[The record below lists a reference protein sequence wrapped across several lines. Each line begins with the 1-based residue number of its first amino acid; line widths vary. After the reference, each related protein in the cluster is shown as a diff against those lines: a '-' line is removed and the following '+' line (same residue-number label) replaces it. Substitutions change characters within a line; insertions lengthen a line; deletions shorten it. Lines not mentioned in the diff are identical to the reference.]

1 MRTGTMV
8 DATLMDAPRSTRKE
22 HPWSFGMKAPIGV
35 DCRSRRIHSVA
46 ATAAPMHDSQGPST
60 LLQGEETR
68 VRGDAAYP
76 GSRRGDARPS
86 ATCSG
91 PHPWKGESESGVD
104 RARALVPS
112 RQSEGGAS
120 VSGFQTLLRPLQ
132 GTRPGLGEE
141 RQSAARRLWAGRSVH
156 GSTVCAAFHVEKVCR
171 LHADEVDWTATAVLR
186 VTHRRKG
193 GLRICRS
200 WSRLLFRPLRAA
212 RLSGST
218 GSGHGG
224 ASSEKPCDG
233 ADGMSRQT
241 LQLRAFPPIHAM
253 VGADRKCID
262 DAMGCVSRPGERRS
276 TCSIAT
282 AAVAAGTMARQW
294 RRSPDK
300 GPIR

>member
-1 MRTGTMV
+1 MGRHLHEQGRAVHTGTMV

-46 ATAAPMHDSQGPST
+46 ATAAPMHDSKGPGT

-91 PHPWKGESESGVD
+91 PHPWKGESEPGVD

-156 GSTVCAAFHVEKVCR
+156 GSTVRAAFHVEKVCR
-171 LHADEVDWTATAVLR
+171 LHADEVDWTATAVLSSHASSKR
-186 VTHRRKG
+186 WTSDLSVMVATPVQAASG
-193 GLRICRS
+193 
-200 WSRLLFRPLRAA
+200 RAA
-212 RLSGST
+212 ERQYRKRPRRRFVGEAVRRSGRDEPSDSATT
-218 GSGHGG
+218 GVS
-224 ASSEKPCDG
+224 ADSCDG
-233 ADGMSRQT
+233 
-241 LQLRAFPPIHAM
+241 
-253 VGADRKCID
+253 
-262 DAMGCVSRPGERRS
+262 GC
-276 TCSIAT
+276 
-282 AAVAAGTMARQW
+282 
-294 RRSPDK
+294 
-300 GPIR
+300 